1 MMQPA
6 VSPPLAQLQRANMLL
21 SAGRLEDAIHAY
33 DACLTSQPNS
43 GEAWHNRGIALA
55 RTRRFAHAAQS
66 FGRALALY
74 PESAASWHNRGLAFA
89 ELGEFHQAIRDHAR
103 ALSLNPQLPGVVG
116 DLVLAKLNCCEWQD
130 LEIER
135 RRISEQ
141 IQRGVPAIAPFGHL
155 LISDSP
161 AEQLQCARMWMASH
175 APAAA
180 PLWRGERYPHDRI
193 RIAYVSGDFRG
204 HPVGAVMLP
213 VFKQHDRG
221 RFETFAISFGADDGS
236 EVRRHIMA
244 SVDHSINVSDKSD
257 V

>member
-135 RRISEQ
+135 RRISG
-141 IQRGVPAIAPFGHL
+141 IV
-155 LISDSP
+155 
-161 AEQLQCARMWMASH
+161 
-175 APAAA
+175 
-180 PLWRGERYPHDRI
+180 
-193 RIAYVSGDFRG
+193 
-204 HPVGAVMLP
+204 
-213 VFKQHDRG
+213 DRG
-221 RFETFAISFGADDGS
+221 RTKRDHVL
-236 EVRRHIMA
+236 VRRHRPEFENVQHGQLLAELARPGSATTLAGRVGLSRQRINYHLRTLEAHGLVRLVREQRRRGLTERVMQA
-244 SVDHSINVSDKSD
+244 SAAAYVVSPGALGPL
-257 V
+257 